1 MFRGHS
7 LFVLARPRWP
17 GLRRAVGARAQLPGG
32 SFAAWQG
39 MQVVEND
46 HRVPELL
53 GERAESSSSL
63 SCRVPT
69 LAAATAA
76 VLAAAAAAAPL
87 SAGPPAEAPAAL

>member
-1 MFRGHS
+1 MLS
-7 LFVLARPRWP
+7 CP
-17 GLRRAVGARAQLPGG
+17 GEVSLPGRVCR
-32 SFAAWQG
+32 SSK
-39 MQVVEND
+39 ND